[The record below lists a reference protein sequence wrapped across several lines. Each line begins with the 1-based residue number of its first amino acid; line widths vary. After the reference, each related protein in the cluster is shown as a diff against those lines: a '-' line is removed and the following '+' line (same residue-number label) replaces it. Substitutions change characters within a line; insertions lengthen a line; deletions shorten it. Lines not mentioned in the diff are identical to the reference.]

1 MQIAKPEE
9 FRVNIRDKLNKI
21 IRKKKISLNLEKG
34 IFNYTITTAKERNIV
49 RNWNN
54 SKFVMIYTDK
64 LKSIMLNLSKKS
76 SVKNTNLLERLKK
89 GEFKP
94 HEMAFMTHQEI
105 FPEKWKSLINMKIK
119 RDKKEGEVDLSAA
132 TDEFFCFK
140 CKKRKCS
147 YYEMQTRSADE
158 PMTTFITCLLC
169 GNNWTC

>member
-1 MQIAKPEE
+1 MNISKPDD
-9 FRVNIRDKLNKI
+9 FRKNVRNKLNKI

-34 IFNYTITTAKERNIV
+34 IYNFTIKTAKQKNII

-54 SKFVMIYTDK
+54 STFIMLYVDK
-64 LKSIMLNLSKKS
+64 LKSIMINLNAKS
-76 SVKNTNLLERLKK
+76 SVENKDLLKK
-89 GEFKP
+89 LKNGDFKP
-94 HEMAFMTHQEI
+94 HELAFMSCQEM
-105 FPEKWKSLINMKIK
+105 FPEKWKYLVDAKIK

-158 PMTTFITCLLC
+158 PMTTFVTCLLC
-169 GNNWTC
+169 GNNWKC

>member
-1 MQIAKPEE
+1 MNISKPDD
-9 FRVNIRDKLNKI
+9 FRKNVINKLNKI

-34 IFNYTITTAKERNIV
+34 IYNFTIKTAKQKNII

-54 SKFVMIYTDK
+54 STFVMLYVDK
-64 LKSIMLNLSKKS
+64 LKSIMINLNVKS
-76 SVKNTNLLERLKK
+76 SVENKDLLKK
-89 GEFKP
+89 LKNGDCKP
-94 HEMAFMTHQEI
+94 HELAFMSCQEM
-105 FPEKWKSLINMKIK
+105 FPEKWKYLVDAKIK

-158 PMTTFITCLLC
+158 PMTTFVTCLLC
-169 GNNWTC
+169 GNNWKC

>member
-1 MQIAKPEE
+1 MNISKPND
-9 FRVNIRDKLNKI
+9 FRKNVRNKLNKI

-34 IFNYTITTAKERNIV
+34 IYNFTIKTAKQKNII

-54 SKFVMIYTDK
+54 STFVMLYVDK
-64 LKSIMLNLSKKS
+64 LKSIMINLNVKS
-76 SVKNTNLLERLKK
+76 SVENKDLLKK
-89 GEFKP
+89 LKNGDCKP
-94 HEMAFMTHQEI
+94 HELAFMSCQEM
-105 FPEKWKSLINMKIK
+105 FPEKWKYLVDAKIK

-158 PMTTFITCLLC
+158 PMTTFVTCLLC
-169 GNNWTC
+169 GNNWKC

>member
-9 FRVNIRDKLNKI
+9 FRVNIRGKLNKI

-34 IFNYTITTAKERNIV
+34 IFNYTIITAKERNIV

-105 FPEKWKSLINMKIK
+105 FPEKWKYLI
-119 RDKKEGEVDLSAA
+119 
-132 TDEFFCFK
+132 
-140 CKKRKCS
+140 
-147 YYEMQTRSADE
+147 
-158 PMTTFITCLLC
+158 
-169 GNNWTC
+169 

>member
-9 FRVNIRDKLNKI
+9 FRVNIRGKLNKI

-34 IFNYTITTAKERNIV
+34 IFNYTIITAKERNIV

-105 FPEKWKSLINMKIK
+105 FPEKWKYLIDMKIK

-169 GNNWTC
+169 GNNWKC